1 MKKFLKYYLFGILLL
16 CSTFVIGAQTP
27 KYIFLFI
34 GDGMGFG
41 QVELSQRFAE
51 KVGTNTGDHSLF
63 FTTFPVATNVCT
75 YSASHPI
82 TCSSAA
88 ATALASGTKT
98 NNEVLGMDSTK
109 TIPLKSLASQ
119 LKEKKGYK
127 VGIITSASIDH
138 ATPGGFYA
146 AQPHRSRYYEIGI
159 DAANSGFDFFGG
171 AGLLEP
177 RSKRDPS
184 APCLYDVLK
193 EKGYTMY
200 RGMDAYRKN
209 PVQDKILL
217 FPSDTILSGLK
228 FAIDRKEGDMS
239 LADLTQSCIDNFEK
253 TAKKGFFMMV
263 EGGEIDWASHAHDA
277 ATAVKE
283 TLDFDQCVRLAYEF
297 YKKHP
302 NETLIMVTAD
312 HETGGLAL
320 GTVDVNLYAEL
331 LQYQKCS
338 QETITAEM
346 QEMKS
351 RKKVPTWEEM
361 KAYLKDKLGL
371 WEHVPVTAREELEL
385 IVSYENSF
393 LKKNAQNVVT
403 LYAKDDPF
411 AVDAVAL
418 LNKKACVGWT
428 TKSHT
433 GSPVPL
439 YVVGKQADLYS
450 GRRDNTDIPNIL
462 KREFKLSK

>member
-1 MKKFLKYYLFGILLL
+1 
-16 CSTFVIGAQTP
+16 
-27 KYIFLFI
+27 
-34 GDGMGFG
+34 
-41 QVELSQRFAE
+41 
-51 KVGTNTGDHSLF
+51 
-63 FTTFPVATNVCT
+63 
-75 YSASHPI
+75 
-82 TCSSAA
+82 
-88 ATALASGTKT
+88 
-98 NNEVLGMDSTK
+98 
-109 TIPLKSLASQ
+109 
-119 LKEKKGYK
+119 
-127 VGIITSASIDH
+127 
-138 ATPGGFYA
+138 
-146 AQPHRSRYYEIGI
+146 
-159 DAANSGFDFFGG
+159 
-171 AGLLEP
+171 
-177 RSKRDPS
+177 
-184 APCLYDVLK
+184 
-193 EKGYTMY
+193 
-200 RGMDAYRKN
+200 
-209 PVQDKILL
+209 
-217 FPSDTILSGLK
+217 
-228 FAIDRKEGDMS
+228 
-239 LADLTQSCIDNFEK
+239 
-253 TAKKGFFMMV
+253 MMV